1 MWDLLVKNI
10 VPILICILSLASGI
24 FIGNKIGRG
33 ESSSLYKKDG
43 SDIEFILGPAS
54 ISNFSLTDLDRS
66 DCAALA
72 ERIINLNENNNL
84 AKKLYEASNRH
95 KGIFAIKDFKIAI
108 KFKEA
113 DNKVNGD
120 NGAACHNSELYKK
133 HLNISKLLS
142 NSLDP
147 EEINNMKDIFV
158 IHDMKGE
165 ECDNENTVNT
175 IWIADETVRKWLP
188 KSTTK
193 LLPNEILA
201 RAEILEFM

>member
-33 ESSSLYKKDG
+33 ESISLYKKDG
-43 SDIEFILGPAS
+43 SNIEFILGPAS

-113 DNKVNGD
+113 DNKINGD

-133 HLNISKLLS
+133 HLILNIFTNFFFFYGFRNFNHFNS
-142 NSLDP
+142 NWCNDS
-147 EEINNMKDIFV
+147 NGN
-158 IHDMKGE
+158 KG
-165 ECDNENTVNT
+165 CSPTRSMDY
-175 IWIADETVRKWLP
+175 
-188 KSTTK
+188 
-193 LLPNEILA
+193 
-201 RAEILEFM
+201 